1 MSPLDS
7 VDREDGERAS
17 LIRRQ
22 AAVIRLSHQISMARD
37 EAEVCQIVADG
48 LRDEALGY
56 DFLGIFLVDP
66 ATGDRVL
73 QVGFG
78 WPDARPG
85 WRLPPGT
92 GLNERV
98 LEDGELHYSPRV
110 ADEPAYVA
118 TLGNGSEV
126 DVPLKAGD
134 EVLGV
139 LTVES
144 THEDAFSE
152 DDFQLL
158 QAACTQA
165 GIAITRTR
173 LLAEERRRA
182 DEREALLDTIADLS
196 AQLDPRDLLD
206 AVLARAVKLL
216 GAVGGELATFD
227 DATQIMTV
235 VSNYGMRED
244 SRGSEL
250 AYGEGAMGHVAKTR
264 EMMIID
270 DYRAWMGRSGQYAK
284 IDARAVVVAPLLMG
298 NRPVGAMNVW
308 HEDPTRQFTRDDLV
322 LLNLFGQQAA
332 IAISNARLFQEARR
346 QKEYYESIMQNSP
359 VAIVALNLEGDI
371 VSTNPAFSRLFGYD
385 GEEVIGAQLDRLIT
399 TEEMREEARE
409 YTRKAREGVIHGI
422 AQRCHKDGSLVDVEI
437 LAVKV
442 EVEGKQ
448 VGVMAL
454 YHDITELV
462 AAQRA
467 AEEANQSKS
476 QFLANMS
483 HELRTPLNA
492 ILGYSEMLAEEAQDD
507 GNDEYVPDLEKIH
520 SAGKH
525 LLRLINDVLD
535 LSKIEAGKMELFLED
550 VEVGPLVREI
560 AATVQPLIDR
570 NGNTLEVVVDDAV
583 GSMYADVTRIRQS
596 LLNLLSNA
604 TKFTQQGNVRLH
616 VMVDPQS
623 DGAAVLFRVSDDGIG
638 MTPEQVDRLFEA
650 FTQAEAST
658 TRRFGGTGLG
668 LTITRK
674 FCRMMGGDVTV
685 ESEEGVG
692 STFTIRLPRRVREA
706 EAGVQAL
713 DLGTGQV
720 GEGEGPL
727 VLVVDDDEDARELVR
742 RYLERE
748 GYRVATAPDGDTA
761 TRMARELV
769 PAAITLDVLMPGM
782 DGWSVLAALKAQDA
796 TAGIP
801 VIMLS
806 IMDEKPM
813 GMALGASGYLTKPV
827 RKERL
832 LAVIHHF
839 AAPGDARVLV
849 VEDDPD
855 TRDLVRRTLEGIGC
869 SVIEAENGRVGLDR
883 VDQDRPSLILLD
895 LMMPEMDGFGFL
907 EELQRRPEATDIPVV
922 VMTAKE
928 LTDED
933 RARLN
938 GGVERI
944 LEKGTDL
951 GQEIVLGLRQAI
963 SRRAAGQASGPSD
976 PVDGTDAEA

>member
-1 MSPLDS
+1 
-7 VDREDGERAS
+7 
-17 LIRRQ
+17 
-22 AAVIRLSHQISMARD
+22 MAHD

-56 DFLGIFLVDP
+56 DFLGIFLID
-66 ATGDRVL
+66 ADTGDRVL

-98 LEDGELHYSPRV
+98 LKDGRLHYSPRV

-144 THEDAFSE
+144 SRQDAFNE
-152 DDFQLL
+152 DDFQIL
-158 QAACTQA
+158 QAACNQT
-165 GIAITRTR
+165 GIAIARAR
-173 LLAEERRRA
+173 LLEEERARA

-216 GAVGGELATFD
+216 NATGGELSTFD
-227 DATQIMTV
+227 DSTRTMTV
-235 VSNYGMRED
+235 VSNFGMSTD
-244 SRGSEL
+244 SRGSRL

-270 DYRAWMGRSGQYAK
+270 DYQEWVGRSDQYAE
-284 IDARAVVVAPLLMG
+284 IDARAVVIAPLLMG

-308 HEDPTRQFTRDDLV
+308 HEDPARHFTAEDLT
-322 LLNLFGQQAA
+322 LLDLFGQQAA
-332 IAISNARLFQEARR
+332 IAIHNARLFQESRR
-346 QKEYYESIMQNSP
+346 QKKYFESIMQNSP
-359 VAIVALNLEGDI
+359 VAIVALDMEENI
-371 VSTNPAFSRLFGYD
+371 VSTNPAFTRLYGYEGD
-385 GEEVIGAQLDRLIT
+385 EVIGKNLDSLIT
-399 TEEMREEARE
+399 SEEMQSEARE
-409 YTRKAREGVIHGI
+409 YTRKARHGVTHAL
-422 AQRCHKDGSLVDVEI
+422 AQRCRKDGTLVDVEI
-437 LAVKV
+437 LAVNV
-442 EVEGKQ
+442 EVEGEQ
-448 VGVMAL
+448 VGMMAL
-454 YHDITELV
+454 YHDITELMETR
-462 AAQRA
+462 RA
-467 AEEANQSKS
+467 AEEANHSKS

-492 ILGYSEMLAEEAQDD
+492 VLGYSEMLAEEAEED
-507 GNDEYVPDLEKIH
+507 GNDSYLPDIEKIH
-520 SAGKH
+520 AAGKH
-525 LLRLINDVLD
+525 LLNLINDVLD
-535 LSKIEAGKMELFLED
+535 LSKIEAGRMELFLEEI
-550 VEVGPLVREI
+550 EVGVLIEEVTT
-560 AATVQPLIDR
+560 TVKPLIDKNDNR
-570 NGNTLEVVVDDAV
+570 LEVILDDAV
-583 GSMYADVTRIRQS
+583 GSIHVDVTRVRQS

-604 TKFTQQGNVRLH
+604 GKFTHEGTIRLH
-616 VMVDPQS
+616 VGVDPDS
-623 DGAAVLFRVSDDGIG
+623 DDSVLFFKVRDDGIG

-685 ESEEGVG
+685 ESEEGLG
-692 STFTIRLPRRVREA
+692 STFTIRLPRRVGETR
-706 EAGVQAL
+706 
-713 DLGTGQV
+713 TGSGEV
-720 GEGEGPL
+720 GGGDGPL
-727 VLVVDDDEDARELVR
+727 VLVIDDDEDARDLVR

-748 GYRVATAPDGDTA
+748 GYRVATASDGDTGS
-761 TRMARELV
+761 RMARELH

-782 DGWSVLAALKAQDA
+782 DGWAVLSELKAHRT
-796 TAGIP
+796 TAEIP

-806 IMDEKPM
+806 ILDEKPM
-813 GMALGASGYLTKPV
+813 GMALGAAGYLTKPV

-832 LAVIHHF
+832 LEVIHHF
-839 AAPGDARVLV
+839 ADADTRVLI

-855 TRDLVRRTLEGIGC
+855 TRSIIRRTLEGVGC
-869 SVIEAENGRVGLDR
+869 TVTEAENGRIGLER
-883 VDQDRPSLILLD
+883 VHQDRPSLILLD
-895 LMMPEMDGFGFL
+895 LIMPEVDGFGFL
-907 EELQRRPEATDIPVV
+907 EELQRRPEVREIPVV
-922 VMTAKE
+922 VITAKD

-944 LEKGTDL
+944 LAKGTDL
-951 GQEIVLGLRQAI
+951 RQEILLGLRKAI
-963 SRRAAGQASGPSD
+963 ETGELTEDVTA
-976 PVDGTDAEA
+976 